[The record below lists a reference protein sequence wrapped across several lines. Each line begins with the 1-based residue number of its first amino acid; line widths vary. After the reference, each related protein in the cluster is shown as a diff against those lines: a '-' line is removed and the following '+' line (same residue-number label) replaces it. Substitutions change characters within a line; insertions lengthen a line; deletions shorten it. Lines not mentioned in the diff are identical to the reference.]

1 MSLQS
6 KFSICFNA
14 LMQRIEETLSEIKH
28 IDQNMGQLEGNSS
41 RPDVAFPCT
50 LLDFTSWTFTNMTQN
65 SQVAEGQVEVT
76 LGFAQ
81 FTPSSNIVEGV
92 YRDQALEFYEIE
104 HRLNAALHGWS
115 PGDDFG
121 TLTRI
126 GTNTANKM
134 KGIRI
139 RTLIYKLEFEDHS
152 AKTISR
158 TMLKPPLET
167 KTEIG

>member
-1 MSLQS
+1 M
-6 KFSICFNA
+6 K
-14 LMQRIEETLSEIKH
+14 RIEETLTEIKH

-50 LLDFTSWTFTNMTQN
+50 LIDFTNWTFTNMTQN
-65 SQVAEGQVEVT
+65 SQVGEGLVEVS

-81 FTPSSNIVEGV
+81 FTPSANIVEAV

-152 AKTISR
+152 TKVVTRSIP
-158 TMLKPPLET
+158 KPPLET
-167 KTEIG
+167 TSELI